1 MLALDKQR
9 RLCLLDEHTTCAT
22 YLAAVTARHRD
33 ADGLSPSL
41 DRVTRWSITRT
52 TPVLLDHGRMPPTLA
67 GLSPFRRGGQVALGG
82 LMVVALGAVL
92 AGRLASPD
100 DGPAG
105 AVATASPTPTPP
117 ATAVA
122 TTPPT
127 SSPTATPTPS
137 PTPTPTPTPAP
148 TPLTYTVRSGDTL
161 SRIAS
166 QHGTT
171 VAAIVELNGITD
183 PSRLRIGQVLLI
195 PLPTPSPS

>member
-1 MLALDKQR
+1 
-9 RLCLLDEHTTCAT
+9 
-22 YLAAVTARHRD
+22 
-33 ADGLSPSL
+33 
-41 DRVTRWSITRT
+41 
-52 TPVLLDHGRMPPTLA
+52 
-67 GLSPFRRGGQVALGG
+67 
-82 LMVVALGAVL
+82 MVVALGAVL

-105 AVATASPTPTPP
+105 AVATASPTPTPT